1 MFYFVG
7 GKTFSKIKN
16 EDEEDKSTAELL
28 LTLGKISPIWTH
40 LETGYFVQMENESHP
55 DKLSSRNDNFF

>member
-7 GKTFSKIKN
+7 GKTFSKIEN

-40 LETGYFVQMENESHP
+40 LETGYFVQMENESHL
-55 DKLSSRNDNFF
+55 D